1 MAQSVARYEPAGTPE
16 AGTKTD
22 RHFKLVH
29 ASAIEARPP
38 RWVVRDILEAEALA
52 LVFGDPGTCKSF
64 WAMDIGL
71 SVATGTDF
79 HGHVIADHGPVVYVC
94 GEGQNGIKRRLM
106 AWSALRGVSHD
117 SAPFFVSMSPT
128 ALVDP
133 DALDEVLKAIDDI
146 AASAGP
152 PRVVIFD
159 TLARNFGPADEN
171 STSDMSKAISAAD
184 AIRARYRSTVL
195 LVHHSGH
202 ADKTR
207 ARGAMSLKAALDSEY
222 RLDKDETGTIRF
234 EATKMK
240 DAEHPEPMAF
250 RLRPVDLDLIDPD
263 TGEIITGA
271 ALELTSYE
279 PRAAKGKQGRGKW
292 QTRAN
297 EVLMNIWSTRQDREG
312 EAARI
317 SLADWKDAL
326 KDEDF
331 PRQRIAEVTRALIE
345 AQAVHE
351 AHGFVSPVF

>member
-1 MAQSVARYEPAGTPE
+1 
-16 AGTKTD
+16 
-22 RHFKLVH
+22 
-29 ASAIEARPP
+29 
-38 RWVVRDILEAEALA
+38 
-52 LVFGDPGTCKSF
+52 
-64 WAMDIGL
+64 
-71 SVATGTDF
+71 
-79 HGHVIADHGPVVYVC
+79 
-94 GEGQNGIKRRLM
+94 
-106 AWSALRGVSHD
+106 
-117 SAPFFVSMSPT
+117 
-128 ALVDP
+128 
-133 DALDEVLKAIDDI
+133 
-146 AASAGP
+146 
-152 PRVVIFD
+152 
-159 TLARNFGPADEN
+159 
-171 STSDMSKAISAAD
+171 
-184 AIRARYRSTVL
+184 
-195 LVHHSGH
+195 
-202 ADKTR
+202 
-207 ARGAMSLKAALDSEY
+207 
-222 RLDKDETGTIRF
+222 
-234 EATKMK
+234 MK
-240 DAEHPEPMAF
+240 EAEHPEPMAF

>member
-1 MAQSVARYEPAGTPE
+1 
-16 AGTKTD
+16 
-22 RHFKLVH
+22 
-29 ASAIEARPP
+29 
-38 RWVVRDILEAEALA
+38 
-52 LVFGDPGTCKSF
+52 
-64 WAMDIGL
+64 
-71 SVATGTDF
+71 
-79 HGHVIADHGPVVYVC
+79 
-94 GEGQNGIKRRLM
+94 
-106 AWSALRGVSHD
+106 
-117 SAPFFVSMSPT
+117 
-128 ALVDP
+128 
-133 DALDEVLKAIDDI
+133 
-146 AASAGP
+146 
-152 PRVVIFD
+152 
-159 TLARNFGPADEN
+159 
-171 STSDMSKAISAAD
+171 
-184 AIRARYRSTVL
+184 
-195 LVHHSGH
+195 
-202 ADKTR
+202 
-207 ARGAMSLKAALDSEY
+207 MSLKAALDSEY